1 VGRFYERLPGDVWV
15 SQTATSDPFHSTSFL
30 PKGDAETLDRLDGV
44 RAVVP
49 VYARHIAFTEGGR
62 EYDVFAL
69 ALAIPSSAGPNPYVP
84 AEGTIDVDRLL
95 ADQAGVRVGESLT
108 VLGRRLVVARIH
120 SGGTSIFQTAFLN
133 AGDAGLLFGTAD
145 FVNFFLL
152 DLDAGV
158 TPASVSAAVTR
169 ALPQTETHT
178 AEQFAASFANRVN
191 AGFLS
196 VVGVLVTIGF
206 VVGGAVI
213 ALTTYTATVERA
225 REFGVLKAIGASAAF
240 LYRIVV
246 IQSLTVGIL
255 GSALGIAA
263 AAVAADLVKRE
274 VPEFITVL
282 RAPDAVGVFLAAVLM
297 AIAASYV
304 PARRI
309 NRVDPGMVFRP

>member
-1 VGRFYERLPGDVWV
+1 
-15 SQTATSDPFHSTSFL
+15 
-30 PKGDAETLDRLDGV
+30 
-44 RAVVP
+44 
-49 VYARHIAFTEGGR
+49 
-62 EYDVFAL
+62 
-69 ALAIPSSAGPNPYVP
+69 VP